1 VAGGLDGYLRIIQ
14 FKIFRGGRTVRSTG
28 TALLRKRFRHC
39 RQKTGDTAKTAFRR
53 EEFDFSALGKHIS
66 HDVGQGRGAPPKPG
80 NQMDMDWQY
89 PFLIKKENDE

>member
-1 VAGGLDGYLRIIQ
+1 M
-14 FKIFRGGRTVRSTG
+14 
-28 TALLRKRFRHC
+28 
-39 RQKTGDTAKTAFRR
+39 

-66 HDVGQGRGAPPKPG
+66 HDLGQGRGAPPKPG